1 MKIKG
6 EHTFSA
12 PRTAVWE
19 ALMDP
24 EVLAQAL
31 PGGEKL
37 EKVGENDYKA
47 ALKVKVGPVQGRFDG
62 SIELSDI
69 VELESYHMA
78 VSGQGVPGFV
88 KGGGDLVLS
97 DSDDGTTHMAYT
109 GDVQVGGKIAG
120 VGQRLIDTTARSLIR
135 QGLQALD
142 LQIQARVAG
151 EDASEIEADV
161 PSAAQIASAV
171 AKDVAKETVD
181 DVVSSVTGVFKRFT
195 GSAEEKEGS
204 NG

>member
-6 EHTFSA
+6 EYTFKA
-12 PRTAVWE
+12 PRTAVWD

-47 ALKVKVGPVQGRFDG
+47 AMKIKVGPVQGRFDG
-62 SIELSDI
+62 GIELSNI
-69 VELESYHMA
+69 EELEGYHMA
-78 VSGQGVPGFV
+78 VTGQGVPGFV

-97 DSDDGTTHMAYT
+97 DSDEGTHMAYT

-151 EDASEIEADV
+151 EDGSELEAAV
-161 PSAAQIASAV
+161 PSAAQIAGAV

-181 DVVSSVTGVFKRFT
+181 DVVSSVTGAFKRFT
-195 GSAEEKEGS
+195 GGDS
-204 NG
+204 

>member
-6 EHTFSA
+6 EHTFKA
-12 PRTAVWE
+12 PRAAVWD

-24 EVLAQAL
+24 DMLAQAL

-47 ALKVKVGPVQGRFDG
+47 TMKIKVGPVQGKFDG
-62 SIELSDI
+62 GIQLSNIE
-69 VELESYHMA
+69 ELTSYHMD
-78 VSGQGVPGFV
+78 VNGQGVPGFV
-88 KGGGDLVLS
+88 KGGGDLTLS
-97 DSDDGTTHMAYT
+97 DSDEGTHMDYS

-142 LQIQARVAG
+142 LQIQAKVAG
-151 EDASEIEADV
+151 EDGAELEAAI
-161 PSAAQIASAV
+161 PSTAQIATSV

-181 DVVSSVTGVFKRFT
+181 DVVSSVTGAFKRFT
-195 GSAEEKEGS
+195 GGNSGS
-204 NG
+204 E